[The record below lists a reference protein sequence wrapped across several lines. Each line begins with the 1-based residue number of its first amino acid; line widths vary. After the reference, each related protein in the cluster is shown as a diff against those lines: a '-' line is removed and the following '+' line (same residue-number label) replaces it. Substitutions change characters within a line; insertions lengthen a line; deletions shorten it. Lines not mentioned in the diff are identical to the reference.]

1 MSLLF
6 RNTTPLLGVWKMDE
20 TSDELLAMLGDDALG
35 LEGLR
40 LLTAEHRRREW
51 LASRVLLKTLMGEEC
66 RVAYHADGAPYL
78 PGSTLSISVSHTE
91 GYAAVLLQK
100 GGIAG
105 IDIERRHPRVLRV
118 RSRFLSEA
126 EDEAVASSTDDEVS
140 RLLVYWCAKEA
151 LYKMIR
157 QRGVDFACHLH
168 VEPFTLA
175 RGGEIRAYE
184 TRTSRVQSFDL
195 RYEVMPDFVLVYNLP
210 ACP

>member
-1 MSLLF
+1 MPLLF
-6 RNTTPLLGVWKMDE
+6 RYTTPLLGVWKMDE
-20 TSDELLAMLGDDALG
+20 TSDELLAMLGDDAST

-40 LLTAEHRRREW
+40 QLTAERRRREW

-78 PGSTLSISVSHTE
+78 PDSTLYISISHTE

-100 GGIAG
+100 EGVAG
-105 IDIERRHPRVLRV
+105 IDIERRQPRVLRV
-118 RSRFLSEA
+118 RSRFLSEEEDA
-126 EDEAVASSTDDEVS
+126 EVASSKDDEVS

-157 QRGVDFACHLH
+157 QEEVDFARHLH
-168 VEPFTLA
+168 VEPFLLA
-175 RGGEIRAYE
+175 EKGVIRVRE
-184 TRTSRVQSFDL
+184 TRTSMAQSFDL
-195 RYEVMPDFVLVYNLP
+195 RYEVTPDFVLVYNLP